1 MKITTLRGLTKN
13 RCSDTIPFV
22 LGELFKGNR
31 ILCNSNFFGNYTG
44 EHTSLYLTAPVK
56 KYQPLARLAGTV
68 DIIRVITMSSYTHN
82 TIKQDG
88 KTLGVLSDN
97 VLRIIKT
104 SKTHFVK
111 KYKGYGVSPST
122 LDGAEARG
130 YSMLEL
136 QGYDGEK
143 FLLSIRDFRAAAI
156 PADLGMGQ
164 QLFLSIKWLRY
175 YTQQNKLGN
184 LPKQMSLFG

>member
-1 MKITTLRGLTKN
+1 MPAIT
-13 RCSDTIPFV
+13 
-22 LGELFKGNR
+22 
-31 ILCNSNFFGNYTG
+31 NY
-44 EHTSLYLTAPVK
+44 
-56 KYQPLARLAGTV
+56 
-68 DIIRVITMSSYTHN
+68 N
-82 TIKQDG
+82 IKQDN
-88 KTLGVLSDN
+88 KTFGVLSDN

-156 PADLGMGQ
+156 PADLGKGQ
-164 QLFLSIKWLRY
+164 QLFLSVRWLRY
-175 YTQQNKLGN
+175 YTKKESQKSQ
-184 LPKQMSLFG
+184 PTQTRMF